1 MCQWCIQHGGWGCLR
16 WEAERVVSVVYSV
29 HGGWGCL
36 RWEAEGVVSVVY
48 SAWGLGVFKV
58 GGRRGCVSGVFS
70 MGVGEGGRA
79 EEGMSQGR
87 RVCPSDGLN
96 TQEANNQPMKYC
108 NTEGVGGG
116 GGRGG

>member
-1 MCQWCIQHGGWGCLR
+1 MCQWCIQ
-16 WEAERVVSVVYSV
+16 

-70 MGVGEGGRA
+70 TWGLGVFKVGGRRGCVSGVFSMGVG
-79 EEGMSQGR
+79 
-87 RVCPSDGLN
+87 
-96 TQEANNQPMKYC
+96 
-108 NTEGVGGG
+108 GV
-116 GGRGG
+116 